1 MSFKCGFRGLADQ
14 VKQRLVS
21 GSRSRSAS
29 SHECHCSRDDKP
41 YTSQSHPR
49 GLSCRPEDRTYQET
63 NISVSLISEVTAT
76 PATKWCGSDTNVATA
91 QAARRQ
97 ESTCKSNPA
106 PIINRANGHP
116 KDPLV
121 TETSRRSQRTGPNYR
136 QCAKQT
142 LTMVTPST
150 SSADHSNVT
159 NALDNH
165 CRTNTAQ
172 LEIHTPGSV
181 RSAVVTSRR
190 ESVSVAK
197 METQPITVRA
207 PAGTQ
212 VFTSNR
218 YGNFHSPK
226 QDPQYLT
233 TSANCPLQ
241 SNARRTSKQAC
252 VIPDLSVPEGEI
264 RSSSLGNSYSCTND
278 MPMFPLRANLSHCVL
293 SPWREQARLQEQDD
307 IRRLALS
314 YSGLTDYHSDTGLK
328 NLVNPHSRHTLRDH
342 SPSSLTQSSTSNI
355 MFESVSSASPGC
367 LNTLVENSANSSK
380 VILHAKLTNRGAVSQ
395 VASRSFMDHRQPA
408 YLPLDDVTKSS
419 VEAVPAL
426 PTRSTSLRGWDNKYC
441 PTQLDRRERGHCR
454 EAKANQSMGMD
465 TSYSTKQSVRVPN
478 CVVQEDDTQRELNII
493 RQASH
498 SRSRSDAS
506 RTYRRRYVN
515 TELVAVAPSRAAVT
529 DAVDLPTAEMEGET
543 STTIASRPQP
553 MEKLV
558 KSHLLAQMSRSV
570 IEHTGLAI
578 ESCRPT
584 DTAMLSV
591 PELAQYSHSMKHIAS
606 SSNVPSSPSCGFLEQ
621 LMPMNHASRLL
632 GRMSDKLRDGRLADV
647 ILFAGRSAASTSS
660 QPPSKTDQFKAISTK
675 DFADKGCRPLP
686 AVRIPAHRVILA
698 AASDYFAAMF
708 GNEHKEA
715 SETEIWIHDVEPSAL
730 QTLID
735 YIYTGH
741 LDLREETVEDV
752 LEAAC
757 FLQMPEA
764 SQACERFLIKR
775 LHGSNCLGM
784 ARLGEQHGCHLLHQ
798 KATKYALEHFTDV
811 VQQPDYL
818 NLSQTELTDLLSS
831 DHLRVPNEATV
842 FAACLRWVRDRMSE
856 QKEAISQESSVLSE
870 LLKHVRLYHLP
881 ARLLADVLEKEPL
894 FHNDLKSIHMLLSA
908 LRYHLS
914 PEPRTVGML
923 SSMYSSS
930 ELNCST
936 VRPTPQT
943 VGQSPGALQRRQANQ
958 ANQSPP
964 TLATDRYSQAVRQAP
979 RPSTIGRLWALG
991 GKTMTTTRALQEILE
1006 YDPYWNSW
1014 RIVGH
1019 LPGQR
1024 QQCGCIV
1031 LNDGRLLVVGGR
1043 DELKTLSIVE
1053 CIYAEELSKHGE
1065 MNVSKP
1071 VTLKRGERNG
1081 AAWNPGD
1088 YATSPRR
1095 NPACQSDPDHST
1107 LTKSMVDGNSES
1119 RGTNDSPNHSD
1130 HQPGEVANSQPSGWH
1145 IVSSMATHRHGL
1157 GVAVLEGVVYAVG
1170 GHDGWSYL
1178 NTVERWNGR
1187 AKSWSPVAPMAVQR
1201 STVGV
1206 AALDGLLYAVGGR
1219 DGTAC
1224 LRTVE
1229 RFNPHTQH
1237 WCFIA
1242 PMLHRRGGVGVG
1254 AVGGR
1259 LYAVGGH
1266 NAPPSQPHSLR
1277 TASVEVYE
1285 PQTDM
1290 WSEVACLSS
1299 PRDSIAV
1306 TTLGTRLYALGG
1318 HDGQVYTDRVQ
1329 VFDPE
1334 ANEWS
1339 DIAPLPSGRAGIAVA
1354 SSSTPASF
1362 NQSLGRLPYYRADP
1376 LA

>member
-1 MSFKCGFRGLADQ
+1 MGTQ
-14 VKQRLVS
+14 
-21 GSRSRSAS
+21 
-29 SHECHCSRDDKP
+29 
-41 YTSQSHPR
+41 
-49 GLSCRPEDRTYQET
+49 
-63 NISVSLISEVTAT
+63 
-76 PATKWCGSDTNVATA
+76 
-91 QAARRQ
+91 
-97 ESTCKSNPA
+97 
-106 PIINRANGHP
+106 
-116 KDPLV
+116 
-121 TETSRRSQRTGPNYR
+121 
-136 QCAKQT
+136 
-142 LTMVTPST
+142 PST
-150 SSADHSNVT
+150 
-159 NALDNH
+159 
-165 CRTNTAQ
+165 
-172 LEIHTPGSV
+172 V
-181 RSAVVTSRR
+181 RDA
-190 ESVSVAK
+190 
-197 METQPITVRA
+197 
-207 PAGTQ
+207 AGTQ
-212 VFTSNR
+212 VSTSNGYR
-218 YGNFHSPK
+218 NFHWPK
-226 QDPQYLT
+226 QDAQYLT
-233 TSANCPLQ
+233 TSANRPSQPSACRMP
-241 SNARRTSKQAC
+241 KQTY
-252 VIPDLSVPEGEI
+252 VVPDLSVPEGEI
-264 RSSSLGNSYSCTND
+264 RSSSLGSSYPYTHD
-278 MPMFPLRANLSHCVL
+278 MPLFPLRANLSHCVL
-293 SPWREQARLQEQDD
+293 SPWSKKAHSEEQSDM
-307 IRRLALS
+307 RRLALS
-314 YSGLTDYHSDTGLK
+314 YSGLTDFHSNAGLK
-328 NLVNPHSRHTLRDH
+328 NLVNPHSRQTLRDQ

-355 MFESVSSASPGC
+355 MFESIRSASPGC
-367 LNTLVENSANSSK
+367 LRTFVETPSNRSK
-380 VILHAKLTNRGAVSQ
+380 RISPARPINRGAVSL
-395 VASRSFMDHRQPA
+395 VPSCSSMDHREPA
-408 YLPLDDVTKSS
+408 CLPLDDVMKSV
-419 VEAVPAL
+419 VEAAPAL
-426 PTRSTSLRGWDNKYC
+426 PTRSTSLRGWDNNSC
-441 PTQLDRRERGHCR
+441 PTQLDHKKRGHGG
-454 EAKANQSMGMD
+454 EAGVNQNMEMSA
-465 TSYSTKQSVRVPN
+465 SYSTKQLSHVPN
-478 CVVQEDDTQRELNII
+478 FVVQKGDTQSELNII

-506 RTYRRRYVN
+506 RTYRRCYVN
-515 TELVAVAPSRAAVT
+515 TEQVEVAPSRAADT
-529 DAVDLPTAEMEGET
+529 DSSDLSIVETEGGT
-543 STTIASRPQP
+543 PATINGRSRP

-558 KSHLLAQMSRSV
+558 KSHFSSQMSRSV
-570 IEHTGLAI
+570 IEHTGLTMD
-578 ESCRPT
+578 SCRPT
-584 DTAMLSV
+584 DIAMLSV
-591 PELAQYSHSMKHIAS
+591 PELAQYTHSMKHTAS

-647 ILFAGRSAASTSS
+647 ILFAGCRNANASS
-660 QPPSKTDQFKAISTK
+660 QPPSKVNQFKDSPTT
-675 DFADKGCRPLP
+675 DSVEKGRRSLP
-686 AVRIPAHRVILA
+686 TVRIPAHRVILA

-730 QTLID
+730 RTLID

-764 SQACERFLIKR
+764 SHACERFLIKR

-798 KATKYALEHFTDV
+798 KATKYALEHFADV

-842 FAACLRWVRDRMSE
+842 FAACLRWVRERVNDRRDVS
-856 QKEAISQESSVLSE
+856 SRESSVLSE

-881 ARLLADVLEKEPL
+881 VRLLADVLDKEPL
-894 FHNDLKSIHMLLSA
+894 FQNDLRSIHMLLSA
-908 LRYHLS
+908 VRHHLS
-914 PEPRTVGML
+914 PEPKAV
-923 SSMYSSS
+923 SMFCSVHSSS

-958 ANQSPP
+958 VNQSPP
-964 TLATDRYSQAVRQAP
+964 TVATDRYSRAVRQAP

-1053 CIYAEELSKHGE
+1053 CIYVEELSKQGE
-1065 MNVSKP
+1065 MNASKP
-1071 VTLKRGERNG
+1071 VTLKQGERCG
-1081 AAWNPGD
+1081 AIGNPGD

-1095 NPACQSDPDHST
+1095 NPACQSDLDHST
-1107 LTKSMVDGNSES
+1107 LTKSMIDANSES
-1119 RGTNDSPNHSD
+1119 RGTSDSSNHSD
-1130 HQPGEVANSQPSGWH
+1130 HQPGEPSNFQPSGWH

-1157 GVAVLEGVVYAVG
+1157 GVAVLGGVVYAVG

-1334 ANEWS
+1334 VNEWTDGRDQSISWGGSTLLSVVMPLS
-1339 DIAPLPSGRAGIAVA
+1339 DCYSNGYGPNTRDKDYPIYPVVVLTTSAEVYAVLSGVLMYPVEWHVFQLCRPYALYFVGPHHPRAQC
-1354 SSSTPASF
+1354 SPRTC
-1362 NQSLGRLPYYRADP
+1362 
-1376 LA
+1376 